1 MGIRSTPEVSFH
13 PPPSSTPLPVPR
25 HELDDA
31 TLLSRCAQ
39 GDELAWEQLLAR
51 YQGLVYS
58 TALGVGLDRDDA
70 ADVFQY
76 VWVELHRSIPRF
88 RHAVALPRWLMV
100 ATRRNAYKVAAQRR
114 RVVHETFE
122 DMTDPAALADAQ
134 VEAAESRRHIET
146 ALAALDERC
155 REFVRLFFLEPVKT
169 SYERIAAEAN
179 LAIGSIGPTRA
190 RCLQKLR
197 RALGARR

>member
-1 MGIRSTPEVSFH
+1 LV
-13 PPPSSTPLPVPR
+13 
-25 HELDDA
+25 
-31 TLLSRCAQ
+31 
-39 GDELAWEQLLAR
+39 AR
-51 YQGLVYS
+51 YQGLVWS

-76 VWVELHRSIPRF
+76 VWVELHRSLPRF

-134 VEAAESRRHIET
+134 VEAAEGRRQIET

-155 REFVRLFFLEPVKT
+155 RDFVRLFFLEPVKA
-169 SYERIAAEAN
+169 SYEKIAAEAN